1 MSEPDY
7 SVIGNRIK
15 KARLSKNYT
24 QQDLSE
30 KMGVTP
36 AYLSKVEK
44 GKNHF
49 NVKRLSQASQLLE
62 VPEGYFLDGTSIN
75 SRNYLD
81 KELYNLIKKCSPGKQ
96 KIIYDIVK
104 LIADSEE
111 DFKNKTN

>member
-7 SVIGNRIK
+7 KVIGNRIR
-15 KARLSKNYT
+15 KARLNKNFT
-24 QQDLSE
+24 QQALSE

-36 AYLSKVEK
+36 AYVSKVEK

-49 NVKRLSQASQLLE
+49 NVKRLAQASQLLE
-62 VPEGYFLDGTSIN
+62 VPEGYFLDGSSIN

-81 KELYNLIKKCSPGKQ
+81 KDLYNLIKKCSPGKQ

-111 DFKNKTN
+111 DFKKT